1 MNLKNKLLK
10 IIKSKFFIII
20 CIILILL
27 ITYICLEDNFFEMN
41 NHENAWNEENT
52 VSEKEEENV
61 FWQEGSL
68 KNEEIVENLEES
80 LEEKEIPKDE
90 LEVIN
95 NEKIYVYIT
104 GEVNNPGIVVL
115 PIGSRIS
122 DAIDYAGG
130 VTSNADIM
138 KINLVYML
146 QDGMKVN
153 IPSSKELND
162 NPNFEYITMG
172 SGDEKNDNKDF
183 KALETTNNKSE
194 SAFKISNVNINTAT
208 QTELETLPG
217 IGPSLALKIINYR
230 KENEELE
237 NTKKEIEEI
246 GVQVLAVKGDVA
258 NFEECENFVKQVI
271 ERFGQIDV
279 LVNNAGITKDMLL
292 MRMKKEDFEQ
302 VIDTNL
308 VGTFNVTKN
317 VVPYMMKARSGRIIN
332 ISSVVGIS
340 GNAGQTNYSASK
352 AGIIGFTKSLA
363 KEIASR
369 NILVNAVAP
378 GFIETNMTDVLK
390 DDVKQEIAKNIP
402 LKRMGTAQDVAN
414 VVKFLASDDSS
425 YITGQVINVDGGMLM

>member
-1 MNLKNKLLK
+1 MDK
-10 IIKSKFFIII
+10 
-20 CIILILL
+20 CAL
-27 ITYICLEDNFFEMN
+27 IT
-41 NHENAWNEENT
+41 
-52 VSEKEEENV
+52 
-61 FWQEGSL
+61 G
-68 KNEEIVENLEES
+68 
-80 LEEKEIPKDE
+80 
-90 LEVIN
+90 
-95 NEKIYVYIT
+95 
-104 GEVNNPGIVVL
+104 
-115 PIGSRIS
+115 
-122 DAIDYAGG
+122 
-130 VTSNADIM
+130 
-138 KINLVYML
+138 
-146 QDGMKVN
+146 
-153 IPSSKELND
+153 
-162 NPNFEYITMG
+162 
-172 SGDEKNDNKDF
+172 
-183 KALETTNNKSE
+183 
-194 SAFKISNVNINTAT
+194 AT
-208 QTELETLPG
+208 RG
-217 IGPSLALKIINYR
+217 IGKQIAITLAKQGYNIALNYR
-230 KENEELE
+230 KVNEELE
-237 NTKKEIEEI
+237 NTKKEIEKI
-246 GVQVLAVKGDVA
+246 GVQILAVKGDVA
-258 NFEECENFVKQVI
+258 NFEDCENFVKQVI

>member
-1 MNLKNKLLK
+1 MDK
-10 IIKSKFFIII
+10 
-20 CIILILL
+20 CAL
-27 ITYICLEDNFFEMN
+27 IT
-41 NHENAWNEENT
+41 
-52 VSEKEEENV
+52 
-61 FWQEGSL
+61 G
-68 KNEEIVENLEES
+68 
-80 LEEKEIPKDE
+80 
-90 LEVIN
+90 
-95 NEKIYVYIT
+95 
-104 GEVNNPGIVVL
+104 
-115 PIGSRIS
+115 
-122 DAIDYAGG
+122 
-130 VTSNADIM
+130 
-138 KINLVYML
+138 
-146 QDGMKVN
+146 
-153 IPSSKELND
+153 
-162 NPNFEYITMG
+162 
-172 SGDEKNDNKDF
+172 
-183 KALETTNNKSE
+183 
-194 SAFKISNVNINTAT
+194 AT
-208 QTELETLPG
+208 RG
-217 IGPSLALKIINYR
+217 IGKQIAITLAKQGYNIALNYR

-258 NFEECENFVKQVI
+258 NFEECENFVKQII

>member
-1 MNLKNKLLK
+1 MDK
-10 IIKSKFFIII
+10 
-20 CIILILL
+20 CAL
-27 ITYICLEDNFFEMN
+27 IT
-41 NHENAWNEENT
+41 
-52 VSEKEEENV
+52 
-61 FWQEGSL
+61 G
-68 KNEEIVENLEES
+68 
-80 LEEKEIPKDE
+80 
-90 LEVIN
+90 
-95 NEKIYVYIT
+95 
-104 GEVNNPGIVVL
+104 
-115 PIGSRIS
+115 
-122 DAIDYAGG
+122 
-130 VTSNADIM
+130 
-138 KINLVYML
+138 
-146 QDGMKVN
+146 
-153 IPSSKELND
+153 
-162 NPNFEYITMG
+162 
-172 SGDEKNDNKDF
+172 
-183 KALETTNNKSE
+183 
-194 SAFKISNVNINTAT
+194 AT
-208 QTELETLPG
+208 RG
-217 IGPSLALKIINYR
+217 IGKQIAITLAKQGYNIALNYR

-237 NTKKEIEEI
+237 NSKKEIEEI
-246 GVQVLAVKGDVA
+246 GVQVLAVKGDVS
-258 NFEECENFVKQVI
+258 NFEDCENFVKQVI

-402 LKRMGTAQDVAN
+402 LKRMGTTQDVAN

>member
-1 MNLKNKLLK
+1 MEKYA
-10 IIKSKFFIII
+10 
-20 CIILILL
+20 L
-27 ITYICLEDNFFEMN
+27 IT
-41 NHENAWNEENT
+41 
-52 VSEKEEENV
+52 
-61 FWQEGSL
+61 G
-68 KNEEIVENLEES
+68 
-80 LEEKEIPKDE
+80 
-90 LEVIN
+90 
-95 NEKIYVYIT
+95 
-104 GEVNNPGIVVL
+104 
-115 PIGSRIS
+115 
-122 DAIDYAGG
+122 
-130 VTSNADIM
+130 
-138 KINLVYML
+138 
-146 QDGMKVN
+146 
-153 IPSSKELND
+153 
-162 NPNFEYITMG
+162 
-172 SGDEKNDNKDF
+172 
-183 KALETTNNKSE
+183 
-194 SAFKISNVNINTAT
+194 AT
-208 QTELETLPG
+208 RG
-217 IGPSLALKIINYR
+217 IGKQIAITLAKQGYNIALNYR

-258 NFEECENFVKQVI
+258 NFEDCEKFVKQTI
-271 ERFGQIDV
+271 ERFEQIDV